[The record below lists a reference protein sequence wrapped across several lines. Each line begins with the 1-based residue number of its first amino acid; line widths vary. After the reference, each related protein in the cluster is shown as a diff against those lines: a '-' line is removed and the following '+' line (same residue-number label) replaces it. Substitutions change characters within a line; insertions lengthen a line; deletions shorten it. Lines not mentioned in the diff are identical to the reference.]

1 MGMKLYRRI
10 RNFDVYE
17 GKNPFKIFLRH
28 IALKMWEYQ
37 DARDVEAN
45 FLDRKKTNIG
55 KISFL
60 KYLIMSLFY
69 KTEG

>member
-1 MGMKLYRRI
+1 MNLLVKI
-10 RNFDVYE
+10 RDFDVYK
-17 GKNPFKIFLRH
+17 GINPFKLFLKQ

-69 KTEG
+69 KSEGEE

>member
-1 MGMKLYRRI
+1 
-10 RNFDVYE
+10 
-17 GKNPFKIFLRH
+17 
-28 IALKMWEYQ
+28 MWEYQ

>member
-1 MGMKLYRRI
+1 MKLYRWI
-10 RNFDVYE
+10 RNFDIYE
-17 GKNPFKIFLRH
+17 GKNPFKIFLKY

-60 KYLIMSLFY
+60 KYLIMSLLY